1 MSEDFS
7 LVRTAHPTAG
17 GAMLLVGVVFA
28 WNHWPDVV
36 EYAIAGEASDDPR
49 WSTVVDWLLG
59 LH

>member
-1 MSEDFS
+1 MH
-7 LVRTAHPTAG
+7 LRCAVRTAG
-17 GAMLLVGVVFA
+17 GAVLLGGVVFA

-49 WSTVVDWLLG
+49 WTTVVDWLLG